1 MHGLL
6 SRLNLNIHLYCGPGG
21 LIQGSK
27 SQYNFNLSRRTY
39 QETKVS
45 DPTVACCNMHTSVRE
60 PVGNFR
66 GGNGS
71 VLVMGRVMVLL
82 TGVEDRMLTVF
93 HASVF
98 LRPTQEGQ
106 MSGDGELADRPT

>member
-6 SRLNLNIHLYCGPGG
+6 SRLNLNIHLYRGPVG

-27 SQYNFNLSRRTY
+27 SQGNFNLSRRTY
-39 QETKVS
+39 QGRKLVTL
-45 DPTVACCNMHTSVRE
+45 PMPVAICSISVRE

-66 GGNGS
+66 DGNGS
-71 VLVMGRVMVLL
+71 VLVTGRVMVLL

-98 LRPTQEGQ
+98 PRPTQEGQ
-106 MSGDGELADRPT
+106 VSGDGELADRPT